1 MLCDTGSRERQ
12 DYHHIYIYVYPTYT
26 VPDSA
31 PDVTCKPIAFE
42 RSPECSAWVGII
54 IGR

>member
-1 MLCDTGSRERQ
+1 MRHGKQRETRLSP
-12 DYHHIYIYVYPTYT
+12 YIYIYVYPTYT